1 MTILQAHPMPSP
13 LIDPRELVAPEAR
26 RNLLLIDARSG
37 PGARARYEERHLEG
51 ALHVDLD
58 QDLASKPANPA
69 RGGRHPLPGPEAFA
83 ALLGRLG
90 IGPATRVV
98 VYDDKGG
105 ANAASRFWWMLQ
117 AAGHED
123 VRVLDGGFEAALA
136 AGVPAG
142 TSGPRPVERP
152 AYPFERWLRPTAGV
166 DEVAS
171 AARDPRWLVIDV
183 RDAVRYRGESEPI
196 DPLPGHLP
204 GAVNV
209 PFASN
214 LGPDG
219 RFLPPEELARKYR
232 AVIGEREPSKVIV
245 HCGSGVTACHTLLAL
260 EHAGLTGAR
269 LYVGSWSEWCRS
281 GRPIAK
287 GPSPGGEGA

>member
-1 MTILQAHPMPSP
+1 MPSS

-26 RNLLLIDARSG
+26 RNLVLIDARSG
-37 PGARARYEERHLEG
+37 PGSRARYEERHLEG

-58 QDLASKPANPA
+58 QELASKPADPA
-69 RGGRHPLPGPEAFA
+69 RGGRHPLPAPEVFA

-90 IGPATRVV
+90 IGPEVKVV

-105 ANAASRFWWMLQ
+105 ANAASRFWWMLK

-123 VRVLDGGFEAALA
+123 VRVLDGGLEAALA
-136 AGVPAG
+136 AGVPTG
-142 TSGPRPVERP
+142 TPGPRPPQRS
-152 AYPFERWLRPTAGV
+152 AYPFERWLRPTADV

-171 AARDPRWLVIDV
+171 AARAPGRLVIDV

-196 DPLPGHLP
+196 DPVPGHLP
-204 GAVNV
+204 GAINV

-232 AVIGEREPSKVIV
+232 AVLGEREPSDVIV
-245 HCGSGVTACHTLLAL
+245 HCGSGVTACHTLLAM
-260 EHAGLTGAR
+260 EHAGLTGSR

-281 GRPIAK
+281 GRPIVR
-287 GPSPGGEGA
+287 GSSPGGEGT